1 MVNFFVY
8 DSHKKLLNIIVSK
21 YLRML
26 IGNNISKSFGGLHAL
41 KNVDFEVKKG
51 EIRGL
56 IGPNGAGKTT
66 LFNVISGIYHSDSG
80 TLKFDGVDISRLPP
94 HKICKLG
101 IGRTF
106 QIVQPFNELTV
117 FKNVMIGIMFGR
129 DKSVSRTEANE
140 KAMKILDFLELR
152 GKRDHLAGSLIF
164 AEKKRLELARALAT
178 DPKVLLLDEIASGL
192 NPTETLQAMELIK
205 RLRSERGITVF
216 WVEHVMK
223 AVMGVADCVVVIHH
237 GEKIAEG
244 KPSDIS
250 KNKNV
255 IEAYLGEKKI
265 L

>member
-1 MVNFFVY
+1 M
-8 DSHKKLLNIIVSK
+8 
-21 YLRML
+21 
-26 IGNNISKSFGGLHAL
+26 
-41 KNVDFEVKKG
+41 
-51 EIRGL
+51 
-56 IGPNGAGKTT
+56 
-66 LFNVISGIYHSDSG
+66 
-80 TLKFDGVDISRLPP
+80 
-94 HKICKLG
+94 
-101 IGRTF
+101 
-106 QIVQPFNELTV
+106 
-117 FKNVMIGIMFGR
+117 
-129 DKSVSRTEANE
+129 
-140 KAMKILDFLELR
+140 
-152 GKRDHLAGSLIF
+152 
-164 AEKKRLELARALAT
+164 AT